1 LAADVPGMTVSAF
14 HDASAG
20 ALVVVGV
27 KEGGPKTVNVVT
39 PRTAGVVDSWDFY
52 MTTRSV
58 DCLKVAT
65 VMTADGTIELELPDE
80 AVFTLVGKLK
90 K

>member
-1 LAADVPGMTVSAF
+1 MAIPGLTVSAF

-20 ALVVVGV
+20 TLVVVGL

-65 VMTADGTIELELPDE
+65 VMAADGTVELELPNE